1 MGFAY
6 VPGLKVAEDARIIK
20 TRTAPIPGK
29 VLVAEGQD
37 VKYSDTVI
45 EVEIPGNVHPVNIA
59 NQLNISPEE
68 VTRYCVVQEKDAVTK
83 DQVIAQTK
91 PLIKFFT
98 AYLRSPVDGTIET
111 ISPVTGQM
119 LIREK
124 PRLLKILAYIN
135 GKVARV
141 QAGTS
146 VTIELNAALIQ
157 GIFGIGGEG
166 AGTLQVLAKSP
177 TDTID
182 EEQIP
187 AELKG
192 KIAVGGAFITQGA
205 IKKAMS
211 AGAAAVV
218 TGGVDDTSIKEIVGR
233 DIGVAITGFEEIPTS
248 IIVTEG
254 FGRID
259 MARRTFDILKKFEG
273 ELASFSGA
281 TQIRAGVQR
290 PEIIIHKKRS
300 SEQETAAST
309 IQGLSVGM
317 QVRIIREPLFGIIGT
332 VEDLPAKPV
341 EIETGALTRI
351 IGVKLPSGDVKFV
364 PRSNVEIIEK

>member
-6 VPGLKVAEDARIIK
+6 VPGLKVAENAHIVK
-20 TRTAPIPGK
+20 TRTAPIPGN
-29 VLVAEGQD
+29 VLVTEGQE

-68 VTRYCVVQEKDAVTK
+68 IKKFCTVEEGTQVSK

-91 PLIKFFT
+91 PLLKFFT
-98 AYLRSPVDGTIET
+98 TYVKAPVDGTIET
-111 ISPVTGQM
+111 ISPVTGQV

-124 PRLLKILAYIN
+124 PRLVKILAYVN
-135 GKVARV
+135 GKVTRI
-141 QAGTS
+141 QKSTS
-146 VTIELNAALIQ
+146 VTIELDAALIQ

-166 AGTLQVLAKSP
+166 AGTIQVIAQSP
-177 TDTID
+177 SDTID
-182 EEQIP
+182 EAQVP
-187 AELKG
+187 ADLKG
-192 KIAVGGAFITQGA
+192 KIAVGGAFITLAA

-211 AGAAAVV
+211 CGAAAIV
-218 TGGVDDTSIKEIVGR
+218 TGGVDDTAIKEIIGK

-248 IIVTEG
+248 IIITEG
-254 FGRID
+254 FGKID
-259 MARRTFDILKKFEG
+259 MARRTFEILKKFEG

-290 PEIIIHKKRS
+290 PEIIIHKKQTS
-300 SEQETAAST
+300 THESAAGT
-309 IQGLSVGM
+309 VRGLSIGTL
-317 QVRIIREPLFGIIGT
+317 VRIIREPLFGIIGT
-332 VEDLPAKPV
+332 VEELPAKPV

-351 IGVKLPSGDVKFV
+351 VGVRLPSGDVKFV
-364 PRSNVEIIEK
+364 PRSNVEIIEQ